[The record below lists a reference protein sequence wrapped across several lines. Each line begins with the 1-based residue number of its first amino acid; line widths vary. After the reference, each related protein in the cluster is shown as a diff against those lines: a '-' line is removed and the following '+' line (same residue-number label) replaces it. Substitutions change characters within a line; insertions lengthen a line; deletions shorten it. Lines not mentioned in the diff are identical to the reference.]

1 MSSPRATGSISRLYR
16 SFKILGLFLACVVG
30 LSGCPQLLCDISL
43 ADQCET
49 YSVTYS
55 ANGADSGSLPIDTTE
70 YQEGEVVTVVGN
82 TGGLGRGGY
91 RFTGWNTAADG
102 DGISYSS
109 GSGFYMGAAD
119 VTLYTEWS
127 ASERDDDE
135 DSGDEEPAPIR
146 FAGTGDTVTEAVISK
161 GDGRLP

>member
-1 MSSPRATGSISRLYR
+1 
-16 SFKILGLFLACVVG
+16 
-30 LSGCPQLLCDISL
+30 
-43 ADQCET
+43 
-49 YSVTYS
+49 
-55 ANGADSGSLPIDTTE
+55 
-70 YQEGEVVTVVGN
+70 
-82 TGGLGRGGY
+82 
-91 RFTGWNTAADG
+91 DG